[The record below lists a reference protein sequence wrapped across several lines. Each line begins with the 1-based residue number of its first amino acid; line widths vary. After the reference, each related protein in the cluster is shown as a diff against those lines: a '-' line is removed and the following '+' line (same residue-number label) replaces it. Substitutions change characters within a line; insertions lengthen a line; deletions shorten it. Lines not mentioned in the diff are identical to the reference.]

1 MSDVAAATLLPSACQ
16 ASQPPKPAASTG
28 PSLWSHG
35 GFSFKDLLDIVNP
48 LQHLPVIGSIYRYLT
63 GDEPS
68 GGARIVGDAIYGGP
82 IGFGVGVV
90 TTMLTDRQGED
101 LGEQVLAS
109 VFGPSSAE
117 RANEPSVAKSTPTAA
132 QVAARSASLSGSTLP
147 VALAAQGAGASH
159 GNANTQTPAQAVR
172 LAAKLYRSPATPTP
186 SKVIKKTA
194 THHVMAKNPRFERQ
208 MTTTRTADG
217 RVLNNHPVPL
227 ELSSNLLPPTSLAS
241 TPAHPAVQPKVS
253 SPPMARSAAT
263 GVTPDTN
270 PIARKMLEALDKYE
284 QLKKKQEQED
294 NAKEAVP
301 PKVDL
306 SL

>member
-117 RANEPSVAKSTPTAA
+117 RANDTSIAKSTPTAEQSA
-132 QVAARSASLSGSTLP
+132 QTASLNGSTLP
-147 VALAAQGAGASH
+147 VALAAQGAVASH

-172 LAAKLYRSPATPTP
+172 LAAKLYRSPAP
-186 SKVIKKTA
+186 SNVPNIPKKTS
-194 THHVMAKNPRFERQ
+194 TQHFIAKNAQFDRQ

-241 TPAHPAVQPKVS
+241 TPAHPAVRPKVS
-253 SPPMARSAAT
+253 SPPMARSAAA
-263 GVTPDTN
+263 GVTPDSN

>member
-1 MSDVAAATLLPSACQ
+1 MSDVAAAVLQPTACH
-16 ASQPPKPAASTG
+16 ASQPAPAAASTG
-28 PSLWSHG
+28 PTLWSHG

-48 LQHLPVIGSIYRYLT
+48 LQHLPIVGSIYRYLT

-101 LGEQVLAS
+101 LGEQMLAS

-117 RANEPSVAKSTPTAA
+117 RDNDTSVAKAGTPSSPNLVQTAGLAESAPAPAGPASKPAAPQQATNSPSVAQS
-132 QVAARSASLSGSTLP
+132 
-147 VALAAQGAGASH
+147 
-159 GNANTQTPAQAVR
+159 VR
-172 LAAKLYRSPATPTP
+172 LAARLYRSPKPDVSVKQTPEQRFL
-186 SKVIKKTA
+186 
-194 THHVMAKNPRFERQ
+194 AKSAQFQRQ

-217 RVLNNHPVPL
+217 RVLNNRPIPL
-227 ELSSNLLPPTSLAS
+227 ELSGNLMPRNRLALM
-241 TPAHPAVQPKVS
+241 PANPRVQPKLA
-253 SPPMARSAAT
+253 SPATRSAT
-263 GVTPDTN
+263 GTQGTVPATN
-270 PIARKMLEALDKYE
+270 PIAQKMLEALDKYE

-294 NAKEAVP
+294 SAKSAEP